1 LKTTKGVVDMSK
13 KLLKNAYVLIS
24 ADDDVEKFDILIDG
38 DEIEDLLAPGDSTEM
53 DLGDVDEYDLTGKL
67 IVPGFINTHTH
78 SVMSYF
84 RGIAD
89 DLSLNDWLFKEML
102 PREDFLESE
111 MAYYGAL
118 VSMLEMIS
126 NGITTFV
133 DMYMFTDEIAKAS
146 YDLGIRAYISRGL
159 SFDTDEGWN
168 RRIKE
173 NIETY
178 EKYNRL
184 DNRIYIGFGPH
195 APYTVPMDKL
205 KEVAEIAKKYN
216 THIQIH
222 LLESVNER
230 NQYNLL
236 DVENTGLF
244 DLPTIAAH
252 CVHVDEKDIEVLSR
266 KEVNVAYNPISNM
279 KLGNGIAPIVDM
291 LDKNINI
298 TFGTDSC
305 ASNNSLNFFNEMK
318 FGGILQKY
326 KYGPDRFSVE
336 QILRISW
343 ENGGFALET
352 NIGRLEPEFKADLV
366 VLDMDSFEFFPN
378 DLSRLKSHIVYSAN
392 PKNVFATMVAGK
404 FLYYD
409 GEFLTLKEEKEQ
421 IYEKFHKFYQRIE
434 DKYNNSDLSDSHN
447 DDRDI

>member
-1 LKTTKGVVDMSK
+1 
-13 KLLKNAYVLIS
+13 
-24 ADDDVEKFDILIDG
+24 
-38 DEIEDLLAPGDSTEM
+38 
-53 DLGDVDEYDLTGKL
+53 
-67 IVPGFINTHTH
+67 
-78 SVMSYF
+78 
-84 RGIAD
+84 
-89 DLSLNDWLFKEML
+89 
-102 PREDFLESE
+102 
-111 MAYYGAL
+111 
-118 VSMLEMIS
+118 
-126 NGITTFV
+126 
-133 DMYMFTDEIAKAS
+133 
-146 YDLGIRAYISRGL
+146 
-159 SFDTDEGWN
+159 
-168 RRIKE
+168 
-173 NIETY
+173 
-178 EKYNRL
+178 
-184 DNRIYIGFGPH
+184 
-195 APYTVPMDKL
+195 
-205 KEVAEIAKKYN
+205 
-216 THIQIH
+216 

>member
-1 LKTTKGVVDMSK
+1 
-13 KLLKNAYVLIS
+13 
-24 ADDDVEKFDILIDG
+24 
-38 DEIEDLLAPGDSTEM
+38 
-53 DLGDVDEYDLTGKL
+53 
-67 IVPGFINTHTH
+67 
-78 SVMSYF
+78 
-84 RGIAD
+84 
-89 DLSLNDWLFKEML
+89 ML